1 MEREKKLAS
10 NLLLFAVGNI
20 GSKLLQFLLV
30 PFYTAVLN
38 PDQYG
43 ITDILQTGSS
53 LIIPIFSL
61 TIAES
66 VFRYGMEKNE
76 DKKSVFSIGI
86 NVVTVGSALIIIL
99 GAVIQPFWP
108 AEERSMIWL
117 MLFYSIANMYRNIT
131 SQFLRAIGKVK
142 LFTIDNVF
150 QTLSILILNILLLV
164 KFQMGVS
171 GYMLGYILGNL
182 MSFVLGLFVGRLWEF
197 FSISQMTKKMFF
209 EMLRFSI
216 PLIPNTI
223 CWWIS
228 SSTDRLMIIA
238 WIGTAANGLYSVAHK
253 IPSVLSVVVN
263 IFVQAWQISA
273 NEEFGQKGSS
283 EFYSEIF
290 EVLSSFCFV
299 GASLMILF
307 SKLEIRLIASSDYFD
322 AWPIMSALIMGM
334 TFFSFAQFL
343 GTIYTANKKTS
354 MAFVTNLIAAV
365 VNVILNI
372 FMIEQYGAV
381 GAAIATS
388 ISYFVL
394 WITRIITTD
403 KIIHLKIK
411 WLSVGLSSVLIVL
424 MTIVQLMEIKGASIC
439 GTVCFLIIIA
449 LNSKTL
455 YKIVNAAVRILG
467 DKMKYGKKL

>member
-66 VFRYGMEKNE
+66 VFRYGMEKSE
-76 DKKSVFSIGI
+76 DKKAVFSIGI
-86 NVVTVGSALIIIL
+86 NVVTVGSVLIIIL
-99 GAVIQPFWP
+99 GVVTQPFWP
-108 AEERSMIWL
+108 VVDSFMIWL

-142 LFTIDNVF
+142 LFTIDNVI

-164 KFQMGVS
+164 QFQMGVS

-182 MSFVLGLFVGRLWEF
+182 ISFVFGLFAGSLWKF
-197 FSISQMTKKMFF
+197 FSLSQMSKKMFF

-290 EVLSSFCFV
+290 EVLSAFCFV
-299 GASLMILF
+299 GASLMILC
-307 SKLEIRLIASSDYFD
+307 SRIEIRLITNSEYYD

-343 GTIYTANKKTS
+343 GTIYTANKKTA
-354 MAFVTNLIAAV
+354 MAFITNLIAAV
-365 VNVILNI
+365 VNVVLNI
-372 FMIEQYGAV
+372 FMIGRYGAV

-411 WLSVGLSSVLIVL
+411 WLSVGFSSVLIVL
-424 MTIVQLMEIKGASIC
+424 MTIVQLMEIRGDLFLEIIC
-439 GTVCFLIIIA
+439 FFAIIIF
-449 LNSKTL
+449 NYKTVL
-455 YKIVNAAVRILG
+455 KIAKATVRLLG
-467 DKMKYGKKL
+467 EKIKYGKKF

>member
-1 MEREKKLAS
+1 
-10 NLLLFAVGNI
+10 
-20 GSKLLQFLLV
+20 
-30 PFYTAVLN
+30 
-38 PDQYG
+38 
-43 ITDILQTGSS
+43 
-53 LIIPIFSL
+53 
-61 TIAES
+61 
-66 VFRYGMEKNE
+66 
-76 DKKSVFSIGI
+76 
-86 NVVTVGSALIIIL
+86 
-99 GAVIQPFWP
+99 
-108 AEERSMIWL
+108 
-117 MLFYSIANMYRNIT
+117 MYRNIT

-142 LFTIDNVF
+142 LFTIDNVI

-164 KFQMGVS
+164 QFQMGVS

-182 MSFVLGLFVGRLWEF
+182 ISFVFGLFAGRLWKF
-197 FSISQMTKKMFF
+197 FSFSQMSKKMFL

-290 EVLSSFCFV
+290 EVLSAFCFV
-299 GASLMILF
+299 GASLMILC
-307 SKLEIRLIASSDYFD
+307 SKIEIRLITNSEYYD

-343 GTIYTANKKTS
+343 GTIYTANKKTA
-354 MAFVTNLIAAV
+354 MAFITNLIAAV
-365 VNVILNI
+365 VNVVLNI
-372 FMIEQYGAV
+372 FMIGRYGAV
-381 GAAIATS
+381 GAAIGTS

-411 WLSVGLSSVLIVL
+411 WLSVGFSSVLIVL
-424 MTIVQLMEIKGASIC
+424 MTIVQLMEIRGALILEIIC
-439 GTVCFLIIIA
+439 FFAITIF
-449 LNSKTL
+449 N
-455 YKIVNAAVRILG
+455 
-467 DKMKYGKKL
+467 